1 MLKKYEN
8 FGTFLNDK
16 RKERD
21 ISMRELARQLGISAP
36 FLSNVEKNRC
46 APLTAERLE
55 KAALILN
62 MNSAEK
68 AEMYDI
74 VGKQRNSVA
83 PDLLDYIKDRDY
95 VSVALRTARDLNA
108 SEKEWQQFI
117 EELKKL
123 GNFL

>member
-36 FLSNVEKNRC
+36 FLSNVEKNRIS
-46 APLTAERLE
+46 PLTAERLE

-62 MNSAEK
+62 MNSVEQ

-83 PDLLDYIKDRDY
+83 LDLLDYIKGRDY
-95 VSVALRTARDLNA
+95 VSAALRTARDLNA

-123 GNFL
+123 GNSL

>member
-1 MLKKYEN
+1 MRNKYEY

-55 KAALILN
+55 KVALILN
-62 MNSAEK
+62 MNSVEK

-83 PDLLDYIKDRDY
+83 PDLLEYIMGRDY

-123 GNFL
+123 GNSL